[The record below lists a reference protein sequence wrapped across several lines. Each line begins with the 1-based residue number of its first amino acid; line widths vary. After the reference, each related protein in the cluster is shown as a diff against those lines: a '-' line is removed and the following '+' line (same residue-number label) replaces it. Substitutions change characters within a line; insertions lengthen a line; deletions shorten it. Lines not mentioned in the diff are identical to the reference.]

1 MSVTALNIQA
11 DKPVP
16 FGPETAAEVERVR
29 ASGALGATGR
39 LVELFDYL
47 VSRSAEDRPP
57 KEAEIALAVFGK
69 TDADALRDDPVA
81 RVYIHRLR
89 KRLDDFYLRNGT
101 PSGVRLDIPKGDYRI
116 ICRPADGKAEAA
128 LPAVVDGDL
137 EAAAAAPPVAPK
149 RRKWLV
155 PLIVAAAVT
164 AVAGNI
170 AAWAVF
176 AGGAPPASAQL
187 SKTGIWS
194 DIAASE
200 RPLLIVVG
208 DYYMFGEYEQRT
220 ELKRLIRDFTINS
233 KEDLV
238 HSMRGNPEDFDK
250 YSDVA
255 MQYLPASAA
264 YALADLAPL
273 LRGNRRVQVQLS
285 SELSSD
291 RLKSDDIIYVGL
303 LNSMGPLRD
312 PVFAQSKFRFGENY
326 DQIIDSDTGRTYVSE
341 AFLAGPSDQMY
352 RDYGFFSKI
361 KGPSGNNIIILSGS
375 RDTAVMGVAEKFTRV
390 NELAEIEK
398 RSGKAKD
405 FEMLLETKG
414 QKHVN
419 LETRPVVAY
428 PLDSSSIWTGGG
440 SAAKFPPAN

>member
-1 MSVTALNIQA
+1 MSVTALNLQA
-11 DKPVP
+11 GKPGP

-29 ASGALGATGR
+29 GSGALGMTGR

-69 TDADALRDDPVA
+69 ADADALRDDPVA

-89 KRLDDFYLRNGT
+89 KRLDDFYLRQGA

-116 ICRPADGKAEAA
+116 ICRPADGKVEEAVPAETVSEAPAA
-128 LPAVVDGDL
+128 GPA
-137 EAAAAAPPVAPK
+137 EPK

-155 PLIVAAAVT
+155 PLIAAAAVV
-164 AVAGNI
+164 AVGGNI

-176 AGGAPPASAQL
+176 AGGGQPPHAQL

-194 DIAASE
+194 DIAASG

-208 DYYMFGEYEQRT
+208 DYYMFGEYEKRT
-220 ELKRLIRDFTINS
+220 ELKRFIRDFTINS

-238 HSMRGNPEDFDK
+238 NSQRGNPADFDK

-273 LRGNRRVQVQLS
+273 LHAGRKVQVQLA
-285 SELSSD
+285 SELTSD

-303 LNSMGPLRD
+303 LNGMGPLRD
-312 PVFAQSKFRFGENY
+312 PVFAQSKFRFGESY
-326 DQIIDSDTGRTYVSE
+326 DEIIDSDTGKTYTSE
-341 AFLAGPSDQMY
+341 AFVAAPSDQMY
-352 RDYGFFSKI
+352 RDYGFFSKF
-361 KGPSGNNIIILSGS
+361 KGPSGNNIVILSGS
-375 RDTAVMGVAEKFTRV
+375 RDTAVMGVAEKMTRMDK
-390 NELAEIEK
+390 LGEIEK
-398 RSGKAKD
+398 STKGVED
-405 FEMLLETKG
+405 FEMLFEVKG

-419 LETRPVVAY
+419 LETRPVVSY
-428 PLDSSSIWTGGG
+428 QLDSSSIWTGGG
-440 SAAKFPPAN
+440 STAKYPPAN